1 MSNFLLFLV
10 FYTLMVLVF
19 GSMQYVV
26 FQTFKKWYTFSF
38 LSPITQKRLRQL
50 AIGIIIIGN
59 LLFFPRFA
67 ITYTTWHESLLLQK
81 FLINPGG
88 IYFAFIFVLFVFSAL
103 FSGYHN
109 LVKLADF
116 VKRFI
121 NPGSSYSKPPT
132 INASN
137 ADAERSPESPV
148 STLRKN
154 NNGLYSRR
162 EFIRTAGTVA
172 FGAPL
177 LLTSGLSAATHRNYV
192 ISKHTL
198 YYPNLPSGLEGLKI
212 AHISDIHSGIYM
224 NPNQIREIYEIVNSL
239 NPNISVI
246 TGDMVDTHESEIPG
260 IRDTIDMLK
269 TDYGVF
275 ACPGN
280 HDHYASINGLVD
292 ALVDKPVNLLRNRN
306 QNLVINGE
314 PLSIIGIDDAGE
326 SGRDFDDIDRAAN
339 GSDPDAFKIL
349 LSHRPHMFDEA
360 VKRDIN
366 LTLSGHTHGG
376 QIGFELGPIELYP
389 IDLFQKYSRG
399 HYQNGNHQ
407 LYVNVGVGLVGA
419 PIRLVRPEITE
430 ITLTSNPGLKSSR
443 VVNA

>member
-38 LSPITQKRLRQL
+38 SSSVTHDRLKKL
-50 AIGIIIIGN
+50 AIGILVVGN

-88 IYFAFIFVLFVFSAL
+88 IYFAFIFMLFVFSAL
-103 FSGYHN
+103 YSGFSN
-109 LVKLADF
+109 LYKFTAF
-116 VKRFI
+116 IKRFI
-121 NPGSSYSKPPT
+121 QRDHSYKQAQKTTAAAPEPAAVPEYSSVNDNKTSG
-132 INASN
+132 
-137 ADAERSPESPV
+137 
-148 STLRKN
+148 
-154 NNGLYSRR
+154 GLYSRR

-192 ISKHTL
+192 ISKQTF

-224 NPNQIREIYEIVNSL
+224 NSNQIREIYEIVNSL

-246 TGDMVDTHESEIPG
+246 TGDMVDTHESEIPA

-275 ACPGN
+275 GCPGN
-280 HDHYASINGLVD
+280 HDHYASINGLQS
-292 ALVDKPVNLLRNRN
+292 ALTDKPISLLRNRSH
-306 QNLVINGE
+306 NLTINGE
-314 PLSIIGIDDAGE
+314 PVSIIGIDDAGE
-326 SGRDFDDIDRAAN
+326 TGRNFDDLDAALAGAN
-339 GSDPDAFKIL
+339 PESFKIL
-349 LSHRPHMFDEA
+349 LSHRPHKFEEA
-360 VKRDIN
+360 AHKDIN

-376 QIGFELGPIELYP
+376 QIGFDLGPLELYP

-399 HYQNGNHQ
+399 HYQKGDHQ

-430 ITLTSNPGLKSSR
+430 ITLTSNPELKGSV